1 MYNAE
6 HWKKVLNMTTHREG
20 GSYFQSYAADY
31 QVSDKNQNTRPAATS
46 IYFLLEEGDYSA
58 FHRLQADEV
67 WYFHDGQPLSV
78 WAIDLSGA
86 LHEMR
91 LGLDV
96 DAGEHPQVV
105 VPAGW
110 IFGSVVDSGYA
121 LVGCAVAPGF
131 DYQDFEL
138 LSKESLLADYP
149 EHHEIIDRLA
159 VKA

>member
-6 HWKKVLNMTTHREG
+6 YWKKVLNMTSHREG
-20 GSYFQSYAADY
+20 GSYFQSYAASY
-31 QVSDKNQNTRPAATS
+31 QVTDKNQNIRPAATS

-78 WAIDLSGA
+78 WAIDPSGE

-96 DAGEHPQVV
+96 AAGEQPQVV

-110 IFGSVVDSGYA
+110 IFGSVVDAGYA

-149 EHHEIIDRLA
+149 DYHEIIERLA
-159 VKA
+159 VK